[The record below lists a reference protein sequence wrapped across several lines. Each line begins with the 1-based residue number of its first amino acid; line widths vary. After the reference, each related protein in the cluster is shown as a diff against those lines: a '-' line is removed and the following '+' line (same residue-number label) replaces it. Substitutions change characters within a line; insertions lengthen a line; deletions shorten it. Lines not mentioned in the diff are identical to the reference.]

1 MCENKTDKEWPI
13 NAQTHLTAITI
24 GRILLG
30 VYFLLPG
37 IMKIVEWDR
46 HIALMQHHDI
56 GYTAPLLLIATGA
69 NILLGV
75 LLMANQQV
83 RLAAYGC
90 VAYIVVINFT
100 LHDFRNFEGM
110 EGAHEL
116 QNFVKNLGI
125 LAGLLVL
132 AGYSPNRR

>member
-1 MCENKTDKEWPI
+1 M
-13 NAQTHLTAITI
+13 NAQTHFTAITI

-56 GYTAPLLLIATGA
+56 GYTSQLLLIATVA

-75 LLMANQQV
+75 LLIANHQV

-100 LHDFRNFEGM
+100 LHDFWNFEGM
-110 EGAHEL
+110 EGAREL
-116 QNFVKNLGI
+116 QNFVKNIGI

>member
-1 MCENKTDKEWPI
+1 M

-56 GYTAPLLLIATGA
+56 GYTVPLLLIATGA

-90 VAYIVVINFT
+90 VGVSF
-100 LHDFRNFEGM
+100 
-110 EGAHEL
+110 
-116 QNFVKNLGI
+116 
-125 LAGLLVL
+125 LVQVPTPVQKSDL
-132 AGYSPNRR
+132 WQGWDLMACTADWL

>member
-1 MCENKTDKEWPI
+1 M

-46 HIALMQHHDI
+46 HISLMQHHDI

-100 LHDFRNFEGM
+100 LHDFWNFEGM

>member
-1 MCENKTDKEWPI
+1 M
-13 NAQTHLTAITI
+13 NAQTHFTAITI

-37 IMKIVEWDR
+37 IMKFVEWDR

-56 GYTAPLLLIATGA
+56 GYTSQLLLIATVA

-75 LLMANQQV
+75 LLIANHQV

-100 LHDFRNFEGM
+100 LHDFWNFEGM

-116 QNFVKNLGI
+116 QNFVKNIGI